1 MSRSSRRTFLKQTAA
16 GAALPWV
23 MPGAGEPRE
32 RPAGAQDAA
41 VAQTPASPAAGA
53 SAKPASPRG
62 AVAGVHA
69 GPALSPEAAA
79 IPTCAS
85 LRSVEMPHVYGDL
98 FNPPGL
104 TNFLGCAQAALDI
117 VGVRSLSFPPFAQ
130 GEQSTAVMASGE
142 LVTGVLYV
150 DGEYFTAAK
159 QPVAFAWQPDRV
171 ERRAS
176 YKGFDFDSTMIV
188 PFDTQAAAVALRVR
202 NSGRTARTVE
212 IKLALRGGVS
222 KSVTPWNA
230 AYSPAEF
237 DNGAT
242 VDRARGAVL
251 FTAAHSAACAV
262 QGSWPVADEVTAS
275 WLVYRLTL
283 KPGQTWRCTF
293 VIAMDEQP
301 ARAQE
306 TYDRLVRDFDGAAA
320 AVRREWDAELAAVYT
335 PGNDRYSG
343 HLPLLVTT
351 DEAVR
356 RLYHMAAMTTIFFK
370 RTSSHS
376 VYGRT
381 YVTLAPRYWQTT
393 TFLWDISLSSM
404 LLAQLD
410 PATLRAMIENWM
422 QMDVHKHVGSEY
434 LTGAGVG
441 PWYSVNDFAMCRM
454 SREYLRWT
462 GDRAWLDREVGGVK
476 VIDRLVSYATHWRAL
491 DVNGH
496 GLADYGGVLNLLEA
510 VSNYVHEVAGLNA
523 ANVFNLRFAAD
534 LLEARGDAASAQ
546 QAGALRDE
554 ARQLIARVLD
564 LYVAGEGTWSCQLP
578 DGSRQVVRHCYD
590 FGTVLW
596 AIGADLDDTR
606 KREMV
611 RFFQAELQS
620 PAWMRALSTRDLDVT
635 FSIRPDH
642 QWTGAYCA
650 WPAIALS
657 ALYRAGQPDVAH
669 KWIAGLANST
679 RQGPIAQ
686 AHFAETA
693 VPPEAGGGARKAPS
707 DQPYI
712 NDWACVAGGAYL
724 EPIIDSLFGID
735 AGLFGAITSH
745 PQFARFDPKAELRN
759 LRYQGKNYIATRDSV
774 RLAERA

>member
-1 MSRSSRRTFLKQTAA
+1 MSRSSRRSFLKQTAA

-23 MPGAGEPRE
+23 MPLPGDRPEPQ
-32 RPAGAQDAA
+32 PGGAQDASA
-41 VAQTPASPAAGA
+41 AQAPASPTAGA
-53 SAKPASPRG
+53 SAKAASPR
-62 AVAGVHA
+62 AAA

-104 TNFLGCAQAALDI
+104 TNFLGCAQAALDM

-159 QPVAFAWQPDRV
+159 QPVAFVWQPDRV
-171 ERRAS
+171 ERHAS
-176 YKGFDFDSTMIV
+176 YKGLDLDSTMIV
-188 PFDTQAAAVALRVR
+188 PFDTQAAAVAFRVR
-202 NSGRTARTVE
+202 NSARTARKVE

-237 DNGAT
+237 DNT
-242 VDRARGAVL
+242 PTIDRERGAVL
-251 FTAAHSAACAV
+251 FTAAHSTACAV
-262 QGSWPVADEVTAS
+262 QGAWPVADEVAAS
-275 WLVYRLTL
+275 WLVYRLEL
-283 KPGQTWRCTF
+283 KPGQAWQCTF
-293 VIAMDEQP
+293 VIAIDEQA
-301 ARAQE
+301 ARARE
-306 TYDRLVRDFDGAAA
+306 TFDRLVRDFDGAAA

-343 HLPLLVTT
+343 HLPLLVTS
-351 DEAVR
+351 DDAVR

-370 RTSSHS
+370 RTTPHS
-376 VYGRT
+376 VHGRT

-410 PATLRAMIENWM
+410 PVTLRAMIETWM

-454 SREYLRWT
+454 AREYLRWT
-462 GDRAWLDREVGGVK
+462 GDRAWLDREVGGVT

-534 LLEARGDAASAQ
+534 LLEERGDGA
-546 QAGALRDE
+546 QAGALRHE
-554 ARQLIARVLD
+554 AEQLIGRVLD

-596 AIGADLDDTR
+596 AIGADLDDVR

-657 ALYRAGQPDVAH
+657 ALYRAGQPDVALA
-669 KWIAGLANST
+669 WIAGLAKST
-679 RQGPIAQ
+679 QQGPIAQ

-693 VPPEAGGGARKAPS
+693 VPAEAGGGARKAPS

-724 EPIIDSLFGID
+724 EPIVDSLFGID
-735 AGLFGAITSH
+735 ASLSGTLTAR

-759 LRYQGKNYIATRDSV
+759 LRYQGKTYVATRTGV
-774 RLAERA
+774 RPL